1 MGTMNIDV
9 AALAA
14 KAMNLNGFGYD
25 EGFLKLYSRP
35 SRVLT
40 DFSAYSLSKCPA
52 PIPSRLILYLDMPG
66 FLKMTE
72 MCCAWISTPASR
84 RRSTLTVP

>member
-40 DFSAYSLSKCPA
+40 DFFGIQPVKVSCPDTVKA
-52 PIPSRLILYLDMPG
+52 DFVPG
-66 FLKMTE
+66 Y
-72 MCCAWISTPASR
+72 AGISENARMERQAGAEKERTPP
-84 RRSTLTVP
+84 TIH

>member
-25 EGFLKLYSRP
+25 GVSEAIFAAEPSVDGFFRHTACQG
-35 SRVLT
+35 VLPR
-40 DFSAYSLSKCPA
+40 Y
-52 PIPSRLILYLDMPG
+52 RQG
-66 FLKMTE
+66 
-72 MCCAWISTPASR
+72 
-84 RRSTLTVP
+84 

>member
-40 DFSAYSLSKCPA
+40 DFFRHTACQGVLPRY
-52 PIPSRLILYLDMPG
+52 RQG
-66 FLKMTE
+66 
-72 MCCAWISTPASR
+72 
-84 RRSTLTVP
+84 

>member
-1 MGTMNIDV
+1 MGTMNINV

-35 SRVLT
+35 SECDGFFRHTACQSVLPR
-40 DFSAYSLSKCPA
+40 Y
-52 PIPSRLILYLDMPG
+52 RQG
-66 FLKMTE
+66 
-72 MCCAWISTPASR
+72 
-84 RRSTLTVP
+84 